1 MKVSTARFTTH
12 VPLFP
17 SSAGGNHL
25 IRATGGIE
33 LTYVRGEGI
42 NIHYPNG
49 GDRFV
54 PLSSVAWFDPEPT
67 VPTTEPAPR
76 ARAAK

>member
-1 MKVSTARFTTH
+1 MKVATARFTTH

-54 PLSSVAWFDPEPT
+54 PLSSIAWFDLD
-67 VPTTEPAPR
+67 TTPPAEPAPK